1 MNIEPFEPN
10 KAKILVVEDTNMMR
24 VMMTRHL
31 NQAGYENVACVE
43 DGQQALDYLEE
54 NPVDL
59 MLLDIQMP
67 VLNGYET
74 LKRLKADPRF
84 ASTAVIMVTAVDK
97 IESVAQCIEDG
108 ADDYMPK
115 LFNPILLPAKINT
128 SLELRHLRK
137 VVASMGES

>member
-1 MNIEPFEPN
+1 MNIEPFEPK

-24 VMMTRHL
+24 VMMLRHL
-31 NQAGYENVACVE
+31 SQAGYENVASVE

-54 NPVDL
+54 HPVDL

-74 LKRLKADPRF
+74 LDRVKNDPRF

-97 IESVAQCIEDG
+97 IESVAKCIEDG

-115 LFNPILLPAKINT
+115 LFNPILLPAKIDA

-137 VVASMGES
+137 VVASMSEA